1 MKGPCDGLLRSL
13 VSKFEQE
20 EAGMTTRGIYDRN
33 GELLAYLEI
42 SRVSDPEGRPIGEL
56 RGRVIVDLD
65 GERRWLVEGDA
76 LLDLRGNVVGYLGE
90 RTPHD
95 EDG

>member
-1 MKGPCDGLLRSL
+1 
-13 VSKFEQE
+13 
-20 EAGMTTRGIYDRN
+20 MTTRGIYDRN
-33 GELLAYLEI
+33 GELLAYLEVT
-42 SRVSDPEGRPIGEL
+42 RVSDPDGRPVGEL

-76 LLDLRGNVVGYLGE
+76 LLDLRGNVIGYLGE
-90 RTPHD
+90 QAPRD

>member
-1 MKGPCDGLLRSL
+1 MTMRIHDRS
-13 VSKFEQE
+13 
-20 EAGMTTRGIYDRN
+20 

-56 RGRVIVDLD
+56 RGHVIVDLD

-76 LLDLRGNVVGYLGE
+76 LLDLRGNVIGYLGE
-90 RTPHD
+90 QTPRD